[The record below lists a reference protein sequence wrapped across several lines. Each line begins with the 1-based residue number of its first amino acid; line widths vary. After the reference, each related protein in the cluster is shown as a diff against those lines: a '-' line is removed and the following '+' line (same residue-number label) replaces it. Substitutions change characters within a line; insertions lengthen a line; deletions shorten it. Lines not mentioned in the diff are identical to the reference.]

1 MPFFKKA
8 KPSPASNSSHS
19 AETREEIMQRR
30 AREYI
35 KTLQNHYPRA
45 YEELLSEVKQGDYAR
60 AKLMMRGLADIIDEG
75 YIDAIL
81 QELQR
86 LAES

>member
-8 KPSPASNSSHS
+8 KPSPASNSSQPV
-19 AETREEIMQRR
+19 ETREEIMQRR

-35 KTLQNHYPRA
+35 RTLQGHYPRA
-45 YEELLSEVKQGDYAR
+45 YEELLNEVEQGDYASAR
-60 AKLMMRGLADIIDEG
+60 LTLRGLADIIDEG

-81 QELQR
+81 LELHPNR
-86 LAES
+86 